1 MTNITAIHLVWF
13 KRDLRLDANAA
24 LTEACAQNDGLPTL
38 GLFVAEPDY
47 WALPD
52 TSARQWEFQAE
63 CLAALRHG
71 AAALPLVRTGDAV
84 SIMDRLVTPV
94 AGYIVMKNR
103 DIGPTNAT

>member
-1 MTNITAIHLVWF
+1 MTNITAVHLVWF

-38 GLFVAEPDY
+38 GLFIAEPDY

-63 CLAALRHG
+63 CLAALQHDMAQR
-71 AAALPLVRTGDAV
+71 ALPLLVRTGRRRVDYGPPA
-84 SIMDRLVTPV
+84 STPTHCQP
-94 AGYIVMKNR
+94 ALS
-103 DIGPTNAT
+103 